1 MVSTRASKRKLEEQ
15 MDPVDPEEDAM
26 PLPSPP
32 YAASDMAAPSTTAA
46 AAAAATTTA
55 TAAPP
60 PPPTPATTTT
70 TTTITT
76 DQHQGEVVDTSIES
90 TPPDKP
96 EVTFNILAGNASH
109 ADTERDPMPPIRRLE
124 AEFDQFY
131 LSRLHVVLAGE
142 ITVMANHRFRP
153 TPWKRLKPDDQ
164 TKLKRWTPH
173 AKLLIESE
181 SGFSLIFQAWIWH
194 ILDDGVFSADVGT
207 KWEECGEGYEAV
219 KLLSQFLDV
228 IQNQFFSFLFLPYS
242 LVSFFFLSLHTI
254 PILSRREGSCPL

>member
-1 MVSTRASKRKLEEQ
+1 
-15 MDPVDPEEDAM
+15 
-26 PLPSPP
+26 
-32 YAASDMAAPSTTAA
+32 
-46 AAAAATTTA
+46 
-55 TAAPP
+55 
-60 PPPTPATTTT
+60 
-70 TTTITT
+70 
-76 DQHQGEVVDTSIES
+76 
-90 TPPDKP
+90 
-96 EVTFNILAGNASH
+96 
-109 ADTERDPMPPIRRLE
+109 MPPIRRLE